1 LKKDFHPLIFHH
13 GGSMVGIEI
22 LIKVAPEKRVEF
34 LQAFE
39 LLSRNDLQERHRIT
53 LELFE
58 NIHEPNTFLWLEHWE
73 KREAMH
79 NNFQEKRCRSM
90 LGAVEVLG
98 QLVHKRS
105 FFIEEDK

>member
-1 LKKDFHPLIFHH
+1 
-13 GGSMVGIEI
+13 MVGIEI
-22 LIKVAPEKRVEF
+22 LIKVAPGKRGEF

-39 LLSRNDLQERHRIT
+39 LLSINNQHKHQRLA

-58 NIHEPNTFLWLEHWE
+58 KIHEPNTFLWLEHWE
-73 KREAMH
+73 EQEALQ
-79 NNFQEKRCRSM
+79 NYFQDNSWRAM

>member
-1 LKKDFHPLIFHH
+1 
-13 GGSMVGIEI
+13 MVGIEI
-22 LIKVAPEKRVEF
+22 LIKVVPEKRVEF

-39 LLSRNDLQERHRIT
+39 MLTKHDQQEHQRIA

-73 KREAMH
+73 KREDLQH
-79 NNFQEKRCRSM
+79 YFQENRSRAM

-98 QLVHKRS
+98 QLIHKRS
-105 FFIEEDK
+105 FSIEEEKENA